1 MTKSLVRGGQL
12 ILHSVRMLKQ
22 VFVTLLRWGLVLM
35 CIATIYFCCLKISL
49 YHIKVLYWFYLA
61 DLGAKLGKYNNIVQI
76 ESPDGEPMALKVIDI
91 ITNPQLIWVK
101 NYTIQA
107 FLESLSLA
115 AIITGISILILL
127 WLFSKKGSN
136 VSKDE
141 EIRGQGLIDSDTLKK
156 LIEHYNHKKK
166 YKPYKLASIPYPAY
180 TETMH
185 TLITGSTGSGKTI
198 LISDLI
204 NQIKA
209 RGDKAIIYDK
219 MGVYRE
225 RFFDKSKDVILN
237 PFDKDSRPWNI
248 FKEVSIAANFDAIA
262 SAFIPMEKGN
272 NDPFWV
278 RAARTIFAEVCS
290 SLFEKQGV
298 SNQELVDILLKK
310 SLSEAAALVKGTA
323 AQAIIDEQ
331 SPKTALSVM
340 SMLATYLKCLK
351 YLKDEGEVFSIRD
364 WIMDDKMNGCVFLSS
379 TGELHATLTPL
390 ISAWIEIATN
400 SILSLNRSRDRKI
413 WIILD
418 ELPSLHMLPS
428 LQQGLAEVRQFG
440 GCFVLSIQS
449 ISQLRDRYGH
459 NGAQTLSSLCNNRV
473 YLRAGDSDSA
483 RWYSENIG
491 VTEIEE
497 FREGLSYGAHEM
509 RDGVSVN
516 KQKITKHIVLSS
528 EITGLNSK
536 EGYFSMAEGF
546 PIAKVSFEYKDWPT
560 VNKKEVIE
568 VKEESNSENNNSVF
582 QTEVAFEDNH
592 SLNHETANEITQKEE
607 QLPKQDKKRKSR
619 LLKQLIENQEIEDK
633 DNE

>member
-1 MTKSLVRGGQL
+1 MKMTKSLVRGGQL

-35 CIATIYFCCLKISL
+35 CIATVYFCCLKISL

-61 DLGAKLGKYNNIVQI
+61 DLGAKLEKYNNIIQI
-76 ESPDGEPMALKVIDI
+76 ESPDGEPMALKIIDI

-101 NYTIQA
+101 NYTIEA

-127 WLFSKKGSN
+127 WVFSKKGSN

-141 EIRGQGLIDSDTLKK
+141 EIRGQGLVDSDTLKK
-156 LIEHYNHKKK
+156 LIENYNHKKK
-166 YKPYKLASIPYPAY
+166 NKPYKLASIPYPAY

-185 TLITGSTGSGKTI
+185 TFITGSTGSGKTI

-219 MGVYRE
+219 MGVYKE
-225 RFFDKSKDVILN
+225 RFFDRSKDIILN

-310 SLSEAAALVKGTA
+310 SLGEAAALVKGTA

-364 WIMDDKMNGCVFLSS
+364 WIMDDKAQGCVFLSS

-400 SILSLNRSRDRKI
+400 SILSLDRSRDRKI

-546 PIAKVSFEYKDWPT
+546 PIAKVAFEYKDWPT
-560 VNKKEVIE
+560 LNKKEVLA
-568 VKEESNSENNNSVF
+568 VKDESNPENSTTIKAELIEQDAQKYDENQVDKSMTSE
-582 QTEVAFEDNH
+582 QR
-592 SLNHETANEITQKEE
+592 EE
-607 QLPKQDKKRKSR
+607 QLSKERNNKSDFFDK
-619 LLKQLIENQEIEDK
+619 LFEDENHE
-633 DNE
+633 